1 MTEYLKERIK
11 WSLDES
17 RIPDYWLNL
26 AATVKDEYPLPLD
39 SNLESQSTVDS
50 LSKLYTT
57 ECARI
62 ELLEGDYGVKREISI
77 PGEVFDKYL
86 TYRATPLVRA
96 RGLERVLQYSGKIL
110 FKSEGSNPGGSH
122 KPNTAFAQAFYAKQQ
137 GLRGVVTDTGAGQWG
152 TSLAMAAQSFGLDCI
167 VFMTQSSYR
176 DKPYRRY
183 MMKLAGATVYP
194 SPSEITVRGRELLVD
209 DPNHVGSLGIGMG
222 EAMEY
227 AQTQGEY
234 RLALGCMAYH
244 ASMHQTIIGLELEQQ
259 IELAEIEPDI
269 LVGCVG
275 GGSNLMGFAA
285 PFLERKLLGANG
297 PKIIAA
303 ESANAPSL
311 TRGTYRYD
319 HADAFEF
326 TPRYKMFTL
335 GHEFIPPRIH
345 AGGLRY
351 HGKAAIL
358 SLLVAKRL
366 IDAMDISQSEAFDA
380 GRMFFLTEGVLPAP
394 ESSHAIAAVIS
405 IVENAKERGES
416 PTIVFSLSGNGYL
429 DLQGYATQL
438 NLS

>member
-1 MTEYLKERIK
+1 MTALLKERVR
-11 WSLDES
+11 WSLDENDL
-17 RIPDYWLNL
+17 PDYWLNL
-26 AATVKDEYPLPLD
+26 AAAVKDEYPLPLD
-39 SNLESQSTVDS
+39 SKSESQATVDS
-50 LSKLYTT
+50 LAQLYTR

-62 ELLEGDYGVKREISI
+62 ELLDGDYGVKREISV
-77 PGEVFDKYL
+77 PGEVFDRYL

-96 RGLERVLQYSGKIL
+96 RVLEKFLKYSGKIF

-122 KPNTAFAQAFYAKQQ
+122 KPNTAFAQAFYAKQE
-137 GLRGVVTDTGAGQWG
+137 GLHGVVTDTGAGQWG
-152 TSLAMAAQSFGLDCI
+152 TSLAMAAQSFGLDCV

-183 MMKLAGATVYP
+183 MMELAGAKVYP
-194 SPSEITVRGRELLVD
+194 SPSDLTARGRELLAD
-209 DPNHVGSLGIGMG
+209 DPDHVGSLGIGMG

-227 AQTQGEY
+227 AQTQDQY

-244 ASMHQTIIGLELEQQ
+244 ASLHQTVIGLELELQLR
-259 IELAEIEPDI
+259 LADIEPDI

-275 GGSNLMGFAA
+275 GGSNLIGFSA
-285 PFLERKLLGANG
+285 PFLEKKIKGAEG
-297 PKIIAA
+297 PRIVAA

-319 HADAFEF
+319 HADTFEF

-335 GHEFIPPRIH
+335 GHEFVPPRIH

-351 HGKAAIL
+351 HGKATIL
-358 SLLVAKRL
+358 SLLAAKGL
-366 IDAMDISQSEAFDA
+366 IEAVDVDQADAFNA
-380 GRMFFLTEGVLPAP
+380 GRLFFLAEGVLPAP

-405 IVENAKERGES
+405 IVEYAKGNNQT
-416 PTIVFSLSGNGYL
+416 PTIIFSLSGNGYL

-438 NLS
+438 NLH